1 MKEKLIKLID
11 EILKNADEHALRVVY
26 AFVSALLKK

>member
-1 MKEKLIKLID
+1 MKENLIKLID
-11 EILKNADEHALRVVY
+11 EILENADERTLRVVY

>member
-1 MKEKLIKLID
+1 MKEKLIKLIN
-11 EILKNADEHALRVVY
+11 EILENADERTLRVVY

>member
-11 EILKNADEHALRVVY
+11 EILENADEHTLRVVY
-26 AFVSALLKK
+26 AFVSALLKR

>member
-1 MKEKLIKLID
+1 MKENLIKLID
-11 EILKNADEHALRVVY
+11 EILENADERTLRVVF

>member
-11 EILKNADEHALRVVY
+11 EILENADERTLRVVY
-26 AFVSALLKK
+26 AFISALLKK

>member
-11 EILKNADEHALRVVY
+11 EILENADERTLRVVY